1 MTKLNTFVGV
11 IAFYAFLACVLF
23 PVVFYY
29 AFNRSLVNAGN
40 GYVIGSL
47 VSIVL
52 WFLYGNK
59 LVSA

>member
-1 MTKLNTFVGV
+1 MTKVNTFVGV

-29 AFNRSLVNAGN
+29 AFNKSLVTAGN

-47 VSIVL
+47 VSIML
-52 WFLYGNK
+52 WFLFGCK
-59 LVSA
+59 LVRT

>member
-29 AFNRSLVNAGN
+29 TFNRSLVNAGN

-47 VSIVL
+47 VSIML
-52 WFLYGNK
+52 WFVYGNK